1 MPFLGTGT
9 INVFSIDEIENET
22 TYSFLENVF
31 LQAMH
36 EVEQGKNMFIGNDLF
51 IKKNTAYEH
60 MMKIV
65 YKAIK

>member
-1 MPFLGTGT
+1 
-9 INVFSIDEIENET
+9 
-22 TYSFLENVF
+22 
-31 LQAMH
+31 MH